1 MNASREPKCAALAV
15 GVDLVEIRRV
25 AALAERYGERF
36 KGRVFTQAERTDCG
50 DRPESLAA
58 RWAAKEAVA
67 KALGTGISGGMT
79 FREIEVVRDA
89 DGRPGIRL
97 YDRARRGAEDRGVG
111 RIHVSLTHTLGRAA
125 AVVILETGEGSG

>member
-1 MNASREPKCAALAV
+1 LSSRGESRSGALAV

-36 KGRVFTQAERTDCG
+36 MGRVFTPAERRDCE

-67 KALGTGISGGMT
+67 KALGTGLGPVR
-79 FREIEVVRDA
+79 FREVELLRECAGQPELRLNGKARALAEARGLHSWAVSVSHDGGFAIAFVVA
-89 DGRPGIRL
+89 
-97 YDRARRGAEDRGVG
+97 
-111 RIHVSLTHTLGRAA
+111 S
-125 AVVILETGEGSG
+125 

>member
-67 KALGTGISGGMT
+67 KALGTGFGPVS
-79 FREIEVVRDA
+79 FREVELLRECAGQPELRLNGKALALAEARGLHSWAVSVAHDGGFAIAFVVA
-89 DGRPGIRL
+89 
-97 YDRARRGAEDRGVG
+97 
-111 RIHVSLTHTLGRAA
+111 T
-125 AVVILETGEGSG
+125 